1 MKRNRY
7 THTPLYMAT
16 LFLVLCAG
24 MVAFSG
30 RIHAQALDVKNIKP
44 IPTYLGAMDND
55 TFVALTTLKKDVP
68 MDDKSMSYEVRMPK
82 AWTQNTD
89 VSTGTLSHIS
99 DRVLG
104 EIARYYSP
112 SDLYTISR
120 FTITAMQFENQISA
134 KNWFLNY
141 VMSNG
146 FVLQGMKVYSDD
158 EVEGL
163 YVLIEKDTSYS
174 VRTKAVINGPRMF
187 LISYYV
193 PYQNWAKDPQVR
205 AMQERTVASFRFT
218 SPEARDFDLTKEF
231 RFLNYV
237 EFKYPSSWNIFAPN
251 IFSTEGMVAKVS
263 NTPRGNVLEGEINV
277 KIVSTESDRTISE
290 EIRDLKSQLRSS
302 GFKVSE
308 VIENDREYQF
318 DPSIYFSRV
327 EQYKA
332 VGLNDNI
339 LEHEYWVAVLVE
351 DSYFY
356 IVTLLTP
363 GRLTNFYTWAINSEA
378 FDTVVQSIGPIENY
392 GDENLNGGVVQENN
406 VSTDL
411 TAVP

>member
-1 MKRNRY
+1 MKRNR
-7 THTPLYMAT
+7 HTPLYIGILA
-16 LFLVLCAG
+16 LALCAG
-24 MVAFSG
+24 LMTFSG
-30 RIHAQALDVKNIKP
+30 RVRAQVLDVKNIKP

-55 TFVALTTLKKDVP
+55 TFVALTTLQQDIP

-82 AWTQNTD
+82 AWTKNTD

-99 DRVLG
+99 DRVWG

-146 FVLQGMKVYSDD
+146 FVLQGMKIYSDD

-193 PYQNWAKDPQVR
+193 PYQNWAKDPQIR
-205 AMQERTVASFRFT
+205 AMQERTIASFRFT
-218 SPEARDFDLTKEF
+218 SPEARDFDLTKDF

-237 EFKYPSSWNIFAPN
+237 QFRYPRSWNIFAPN

-302 GFKVSE
+302 GFKISE
-308 VIENDREYQF
+308 VMESEREYKL
-318 DPSIYFSRV
+318 DPSIYFSRI
-327 EQYKA
+327 EEYKA
-332 VGLNDNI
+332 EGISDNI

-363 GRLTNFYTWAINSEA
+363 GRLSNFYTWAINSEA
-378 FDTVVQSIGPIENY
+378 FETVVQSIGPIEAY
-392 GDENLNGGVVQENN
+392 GDEGFTKGTMQQND